1 MSSPNN
7 NQNNRQ
13 NLQTKQNE
21 KQEEFFAFLD
31 AYEKRKEA
39 EAKKQKGKAKQ
50 SCKTQVSTNNSVPGV
65 LLAKFINDSLKFN
78 NLLNEENNYP
88 KISFVSKNNRD
99 KKTDEK
105 IEAINQNIIKL
116 NNQKL
121 ETESYKEVQK
131 INTQIEKEKSKLS
144 QLNKFGFEGENVIE
158 INKFNFIKE
167 FIREARSTNIENVI
181 NNIYDGELRGYLDI
195 ANKTKFNS
203 ESNVLKSIVDKTT
216 TVIEDR
222 TTIFKNKMMELLIDE
237 NKFKIKIF
245 NLVFE
250 QPTYNPNDEKSQKIY
265 LLKSCEYM
273 DEILKYYKE
282 GHSKNKIYN
291 YILKKQIK
299 EHKEISDYASN
310 YDLETLFEKELPE
323 WIKDFNT
330 ETEVMMKTK
339 QQLKQTY
346 LILKKNM
353 TFYNL
358 LEKYNKQNIVE
369 HYDKYIELCNKI
381 KNLKLEVIDHFKENS
396 EITIL
401 QVLEQYIY
409 ILKTLK
415 NIDTRPDKKDGK
427 INQLKF
433 NVSFT
438 KELKSL
444 IPFKIS
450 KSIKDKI
457 NYWINSDIEFDPE
470 VENKNNFTEDDLK
483 TITTP
488 NKDIYNKELYAKFGF
503 VAGLNLPKHIRI
515 AVGLRCVNEI
525 FKNIQTL
532 MLKHNNKHNFTI
544 YIII

>member
-1 MSSPNN
+1 MSSTNN
-7 NQNNRQ
+7 NQNLTQ
-13 NLQTKQNE
+13 E

-39 EAKKQKGKAKQ
+39 EAKKQKGNNKQ
-50 SCKTQVSTNNSVPGV
+50 PRKTQVSTNNSVPGV
-65 LLAKFINDSLKFN
+65 LLAKFISDNLKFK

-105 IEAINQNIIKL
+105 IEAINQNIIQL
-116 NNQKL
+116 NNKKT
-121 ETESYKEVQK
+121 ETELYKEVQK
-131 INTQIEKEKSKLS
+131 INVQIEKEKSKLS

-158 INKFNFIKE
+158 IDKFDFIKE
-167 FIREARSTNIENVI
+167 FIQEARSTNIENVI

-195 ANKTKFNS
+195 ANKTKFNNG
-203 ESNVLKSIVDKTT
+203 SNALKLIVDKRG

-222 TTIFKNKMMELLIDE
+222 TAIFKNKMMDVLNDD
-237 NKFKIKIF
+237 NKFKIKVF

-250 QPTYNPNDEKSQKIY
+250 QPTYDPNNEKSQKVY

-282 GHSKNKIYN
+282 GYPKNKIYN
-291 YILKKQIK
+291 YILKRQTKD
-299 EHKEISDYASN
+299 HKEISDYASN
-310 YDLETLFEKELPE
+310 YNLETLFEKELPD
-323 WIKDFNT
+323 WIKNFNT
-330 ETEVMMKTK
+330 DTEIMMKTK

-346 LILKKNM
+346 FILKKSM

-358 LEKYNKQNIVE
+358 LEKYNKQNIVD
-369 HYDKYIELCNKI
+369 HYDEYVQMCDKI
-381 KNLKLEVIDHFKENS
+381 GNLKTEVENYFKENS
-396 EITIL
+396 ETTIV
-401 QVLEQYIY
+401 QVLGQYIY

-415 NIDTRPDKKDGK
+415 TIDTRPDKKDGK
-427 INQLKF
+427 INHLKF

-457 NYWINSDIEFDPE
+457 EYWINSDVEFDSE

-515 AVGLRCVNEI
+515 AVGLRCVSEI

>member
-1 MSSPNN
+1 MSSTNN
-7 NQNNRQ
+7 NQNLTQ
-13 NLQTKQNE
+13 E

-39 EAKKQKGKAKQ
+39 EAKKQKGNNKQ
-50 SCKTQVSTNNSVPGV
+50 PRKTQVSTNNSVPGV
-65 LLAKFINDSLKFN
+65 LLAKFISDNLKFK

-105 IEAINQNIIKL
+105 IEAINQNIIQL
-116 NNQKL
+116 NNKKT
-121 ETESYKEVQK
+121 ETELYKEVQK
-131 INTQIEKEKSKLS
+131 INVQIEKEKSKLS

-158 INKFNFIKE
+158 IDKFDFIKE
-167 FIREARSTNIENVI
+167 FIQEARSTNIENVI

-195 ANKTKFNS
+195 ANKTKFNNG
-203 ESNVLKSIVDKTT
+203 SNALKLIVDKRG

-222 TTIFKNKMMELLIDE
+222 TAIFKNKMMDVLNDD
-237 NKFKIKIF
+237 NKFKIKVF

-250 QPTYNPNDEKSQKIY
+250 QPTYDPNNEKSQKVY

-282 GHSKNKIYN
+282 GYPKNKIYN
-291 YILKKQIK
+291 YILKRQTKD
-299 EHKEISDYASN
+299 HKEISDYTSN
-310 YDLETLFEKELPE
+310 YDLETLFEKELPD
-323 WIKDFNT
+323 WIKNFNT
-330 ETEVMMKTK
+330 DTEIMVKTK

-346 LILKKNM
+346 FILKKSM

-358 LEKYNKQNIVE
+358 LEKYNKQNIVD
-369 HYDKYIELCNKI
+369 HYDEYVQMCDKI
-381 KNLKLEVIDHFKENS
+381 KELKTEVENYFKENS
-396 EITIL
+396 EATID
-401 QVLEQYIY
+401 QVLGQYIH

-415 NIDTRPDKKDGK
+415 TIDTRPDKKDGK
-427 INQLKF
+427 INHLKF

-457 NYWINSDIEFDPE
+457 EYWINSDVEFDSE

-515 AVGLRCVNEI
+515 AVGLRCVSEI